1 MIKRP
6 IELKIGDK
14 FSIRKS
20 TNARK
25 YIVRGIVLK
34 ICKEN
39 GFKYIAEENA
49 DKMLIP
55 VNHGSIE
62 NAELILE
69 KDTELYMR

>member
-1 MIKRP
+1 MTKRP

-25 YIVRGIVLK
+25 YIVTGIVLK

-39 GFKYIAEENA
+39 GFKYIPEDTAG
-49 DKMLIP
+49 KMRIP
-55 VNHGSIE
+55 VSHGSIE